1 MHQQAL
7 VLVQVIVQLT
17 GEGNIN
23 NSRPYAYFFQRSIIF
38 LMLLQLCAGVDSIL
52 G

>member
-1 MHQQAL
+1 MHQQAP

-38 LMLLQLCAGVDSIL
+38 LMLLQLSAGVNSIL